1 MSGTALD
8 TGDTAVNK
16 HGPFLILIG
25 ERQYTTKN
33 RYLNRMWKWTI
44 KYYKKIKQK
53 GIKRMVGT

>member
-16 HGPFLILIG
+16 RGPFLILIA

-33 RYLNRMWKWTI
+33 RYLIECEN
-44 KYYKKIKQK
+44 
-53 GIKRMVGT
+53 GLF